1 MKKQLARQ
9 RSKPARAPVSK
20 RRGSPTSVRARVAAA
35 SKAKPAA
42 HPKPAAKPLPPPKP
56 VKLPPPPPPVPDKQQ
71 LTYGEAVRLFYA
83 HKWERADALFQK
95 VMEGPNRT
103 LAHHAQIHSQ
113 ICRKQMRPPEVKL
126 KTAEDHYNYAVTMIN
141 ARRLKEAAEH
151 LEAAL
156 RMAPQVDYLHYALA
170 ATEALQGNPQ
180 GAYERLKT
188 AVSLQPRNRALAR
201 GDPDFAGVLHY
212 PPLAS
217 LLQLDRGVPAK

>member
-9 RSKPARAPVSK
+9 RSKPAAARVSK
-20 RRGSPTSVRARVAAA
+20 RRGSPPTARTRTAAPA
-35 SKAKPAA
+35 KGKPAA
-42 HPKPAAKPLPPPKP
+42 HSRPAKPSAPAKAL
-56 VKLPPPPPPVPDKQQ
+56 KLPPPPPPVPDKQQ
-71 LTYGEAVRLFYA
+71 LTYEEAVRLFYA

-113 ICRKQMRPPEVKL
+113 ICRKQMSPPEVKL
-126 KTAEDHYNYAVTMIN
+126 KTVEDHYNYAVTMMN

-156 RMAPQVDYLHYALA
+156 RMAPQADHLHYALA
-170 ATEALQGNPQ
+170 ATEALQGNAQ
-180 GAYERLKT
+180 GAFERLKT

-201 GDPDFAGVLHY
+201 SDPDFAGALHY

-217 LLQLDRGVPAK
+217 LLQLDRSVPSK